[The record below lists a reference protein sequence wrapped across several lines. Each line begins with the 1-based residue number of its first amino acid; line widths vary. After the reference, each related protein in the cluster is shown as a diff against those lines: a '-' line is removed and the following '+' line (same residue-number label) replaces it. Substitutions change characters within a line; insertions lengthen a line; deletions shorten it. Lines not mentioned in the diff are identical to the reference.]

1 MNIELNHIFLFI
13 HLASLILGFGAV
25 LVIDTFGFLWI
36 IKKVKLSFVKQVAN
50 VTQPL
55 IWIGWTGLVLTGIPL
70 IFMKGGVSGLATIK
84 IFAVLMVGLNGIFL
98 HTIKKSMDALP
109 DELPIP
115 SIIKFRMTLASFIS
129 QAGWWTAIVIGFLN
143 NKLKIN
149 APTVSDPFF
158 YIYLILGS
166 ILLVFILGEMF
177 IKMIDNRK

>member
-1 MNIELNHIFLFI
+1 MNIELYHVLLFI

-70 IFMKGGVSGLATIK
+70 ILLKGSISGLSAIK
-84 IFAVLMVGLNGIFL
+84 IFVVLMVGLNGIFL
-98 HTIKKSMDALP
+98 HTIKKSMDKLP

-115 SIIKFRMTLASFIS
+115 NIVKFRMTLASFIS

-143 NKLKIN
+143 NKLKEN

-166 ILLVFILGEMF
+166 IVLVFVLGEIF
-177 IKMIDNRK
+177 IKKTDN

>member
-1 MNIELNHIFLFI
+1 MNIELNHIILFI
-13 HLASLILGFGAV
+13 HFVSLIVGFGSV
-25 LVIDTFGFLWI
+25 IVIDTFGLLWLL
-36 IKKVKLSFVKQVAN
+36 KKVKLSFVKQVAN

-70 IFMKGGVSGLATIK
+70 ILLKGSISGLSTIK

-98 HTIKKSMDALP
+98 HTIKKSMDKLP

-115 SIIKFRMTLASFIS
+115 NIIKFRMTLASFIS

-143 NKLKIN
+143 NKLKTN

-158 YIYLILGS
+158 YIYIILTSLIL
-166 ILLVFILGEMF
+166 VFVLGELF
-177 IKMIDNRK
+177 IKKIDNKK

>member
-1 MNIELNHIFLFI
+1 MNIELNHVFLFI

-70 IFMKGGVSGLATIK
+70 ILLKGSISGLSIIK

-98 HTIKKSMDALP
+98 HTIKKSMDTLT

-115 SIIKFRMTLASFIS
+115 NIIKFRMTLASFIS
-129 QAGWWTAIVIGFLN
+129 QVGWWTAIVIGFLN
-143 NKLKIN
+143 NKLKTN
-149 APTVSDPFF
+149 APIIEEPFGK
-158 YIYLILGS
+158 IIPIIILILIVGV
-166 ILLVFILGEMF
+166 IGELIF
-177 IKMIDNRK
+177 RKRN